1 MKKILALLLAM
12 LMLASVYNISFAE
25 ESIAHRLWRKMA
37 EVADI
42 DLAQC
47 WEFQGMYTFGET
59 TANGYI
65 TLPTEADGKKVA
77 GSISWRI
84 YPDEYEDIIDDYY
97 PMLVALLEELGI
109 YNATESIEEW
119 LFKQEFYS
127 IFAYKDKVS
136 FDTETCSFELF
147 DISIKY
153 DSEHNELYC
162 LLTATQDSQY
172 FSKKEGQ

>member
-1 MKKILALLLAM
+1 MKKICSVLLLIAI
-12 LMLASVYNISFAE
+12 LAIACNVSFADE
-25 ESIAHRLWRKMA
+25 NIANRLWRKMA

-42 DLAQC
+42 DLTHC

-59 TANGYI
+59 TADGYI
-65 TLPTEADGKKVA
+65 TLPTEADGGKIA
-77 GSISWRI
+77 GAISWRI

-97 PMLVALLEELGI
+97 PMLYALLEELGI
-109 YNATESIEEW
+109 NNATESIEEW
-119 LFKQEFYS
+119 LFEQEIYS

-136 FDTETCSFELF
+136 FDTETCSFDLF